1 MQENNVAI
9 YLSLADNRKRIR
21 TWSSKRRT
29 IAPDAPVIVTNLLK
43 YEYLHVGINYQTNSS
58 GHRIQ

>member
-9 YLSLADNRKRIR
+9 YLSLGDNRKSIR

-29 IAPDAPVIVTNLLK
+29 IAPDAPLIVTNLLK
-43 YEYLHVGINYQTNSS
+43 YEYLHVGTDYQTNSS